1 MYETDQNSFGLMV
14 RPCML
19 TTEFFRCI
27 LSAIKDKFNLSD
39 DFRVHALISLRFKR
53 HWGWDQYYYNGRYGH
68 RRWHYG
74 YDRYMDRGMGGH
86 IGGGSN
92 NNYGGTTID
101 RLYNYNINL

>member
-1 MYETDQNSFGLMV
+1 MNTAA
-14 RPCML
+14 
-19 TTEFFRCI
+19 
-27 LSAIKDKFNLSD
+27 LSLSL
-39 DFRVHALISLRFKR
+39 LIIFVLNMDTVSSSLRFKR